1 MILSNRRLITLVII
15 CILIYLLA
23 FFSTLL
29 NFSQLIFIITLNI
42 ITSFLLVFYWVFK
55 QFRIKTHFYELRE
68 MAVLFFEILILVSSL
83 YAIYLDVFPKWIAVI
98 EYGFFVL
105 HLIVLILCLIFI
117 LTFKIRKLF

>member
-83 YAIYLDVFPKWIAVI
+83 YAIFLDVLPKWIAVI